1 MRLCLTRWK
10 VWPRVI
16 DFSYRCIECGREYEI
31 EPDRML
37 CEACSKQRVATEPL
51 RGIFEVQLSGNLDD
65 DWDVHDLLPVERKW
79 FPSVPVGNTPLWSP
93 ERMRDDC
100 GFGRLYLKDD
110 TANPTGSL
118 KDRASYL
125 VAAFARQHGVL
136 KIVLAST
143 GNAGSSMA
151 GIGAAAGIDVK
162 LYLPKTAPKAKLT
175 QAAQYGAEIIR
186 VDGTYDLAF
195 DLATAAAENGEGMSR
210 NTAYN
215 PLTIEGKKTA
225 AIEIVRQLAALEGRT
240 HPNDR
245 ANSRTEGISA
255 NSALRTAILQRGV
268 PDYVF
273 VPAGD
278 GVILSGVYKGFEDL
292 VLLKVIDRMPKIIAV
307 QAEGSSAIARA
318 LDHGEFDTPVAA
330 TTIADSISVDVPRGG
345 YFALQRLRRH
355 DGETVIVTDE
365 QILEAQHYLAA
376 QTGLFAEP
384 AATATVAGFLKRAGN
399 IPSESIV
406 VLLITGSGLKDID
419 GAMKGIGLDD

>member
-1 MRLCLTRWK
+1 
-10 VWPRVI
+10 
-16 DFSYRCIECGREYEI
+16 
-31 EPDRML
+31 ML
-37 CEACSKQRVATEPL
+37 CDACAKQRIATEPL
-51 RGIFEVQLSGNLDD
+51 LGVLEVQLQGTLEN
-65 DWDVHDLLPVERKW
+65 DWDVHDVLPVERKW
-79 FPSVPVGNTPLWSP
+79 FPSIPVGNTPLWSP

-100 GFGRLYLKDD
+100 GFGRLFLKDD

-125 VAAFARQHGVL
+125 VAAFARQHGVR

-151 GIGAAAGIDVK
+151 GIGAAAGIGVT

-215 PLTIEGKKTA
+215 PLTIEGKKTV
-225 AIEIVRQLAALEGRT
+225 AIEIIRQLAATEADTRPHDQKNGPTSQTERISE
-240 HPNDR
+240 
-245 ANSRTEGISA
+245 NSV
-255 NSALRTAILQRGV
+255 LRSTIPKSNV
-268 PDYVF
+268 PDFVF
-273 VPAGD
+273 VPVGD

-292 VLLKVIDRMPKIIAV
+292 LSLKIIDRIPKIIAV

-318 LDHGEFDTPVAA
+318 LDHGEFDTPVAS

-345 YFALQRLRRH
+345 YFALQRLQRH
-355 DGETVIVTDE
+355 DGDAVIVSDE
-365 QILEAQHYLAA
+365 QILRAQRYLAS

-384 AATATVAGFLKRAGN
+384 AAAATVAGFLEYAHV
-399 IPSESIV
+399 IPSVSTI

-419 GAMKGIGLDD
+419 GAMKGIGLND